1 MTIARS
7 GGADLVVDAPVDAVW
22 PVVSD
27 VTRTGEWSGE
37 CREVAWRGGASSPVP
52 GARFRGRNRS
62 GWRRWSRTCELTA
75 VDPPRTI
82 AWRTLPSALFHDSA
96 EWRIAL
102 EPAGPGTRV
111 RLSYRV
117 TLLPRWLER
126 ILSVVGPDHA
136 DRTAGLTEDLR
147 RLGRVVAAEAAHTPA
162 EG

>member
-1 MTIARS
+1 MTIARN
-7 GGADLVVDAPVDAVW
+7 GGAHLVVDAPVDAVG

-37 CREVAWRGGASSPVP
+37 CRQVTWRDGRAAPVP

-75 VDPPRTI
+75 VDPPHTI
-82 AWRTLPSALFHDSA
+82 TWRTLPSPLFRDSS
-96 EWRIAL
+96 EWQIAL
-102 EPAGPGTRV
+102 EPAGAGTLV

-126 ILSVVGPDHA
+126 ILSVVGPDLA
-136 DRTAGLTEDLR
+136 DRTAGLTDALR
-147 RLGRVVAAEAAHTPA
+147 RLGRLVAAEAAP
-162 EG
+162 GRR